1 MHFAESSY
9 VIFSEGDEFTTDA
22 KPRLRLQPET
32 WVITAKLG
40 EYSLRMYQKDI
51 EEKLGPGFAFA
62 KYLCFRKGDQSRK
75 QEFMRIYQQIPTVET
90 EYGRFETRA
99 EQAVPPIDLPEL
111 KAFVELTMLSCP
123 VVPRL
128 LGYQEGTQGKDGRVP
143 GGFLVSVV
151 WEKVPGEPLSQGYFW
166 SLEFEHREAIRQ
178 EFRRVYEQLVRC
190 GIRPCIATLSK
201 LIYDQSS
208 GKISAARI
216 NPDTGWSNT
225 NFPKYGLAELPP
237 RQDWQLHESEWKY

>member
-1 MHFAESSY
+1 MHTAAPLRASPNQFLDRRYLPWNRQHKMHFAESSY
-9 VIFSEGDEFTTDA
+9 VILSEGDEFTTDA

-32 WVITAKLG
+32 WVITAKLE

-111 KAFVELTMLSCP
+111 KAFVELTMHSCP

-151 WEKVPGEPLSQGYFW
+151 WEKVPGEPLSQEYFW

-178 EFRRVYEQLVRC
+178 EFRRVYE
-190 GIRPCIATLSK
+190 
-201 LIYDQSS
+201 
-208 GKISAARI
+208 
-216 NPDTGWSNT
+216 
-225 NFPKYGLAELPP
+225 
-237 RQDWQLHESEWKY
+237 